1 MAKKK
6 GGGATPVG
14 KGRSKAVSSEEET
27 PEPSHEESSKGNVPR
42 NESAESGITEGEA
55 SIQPE
60 QIETGFIEKDVVAFH
75 GTHPEEEMKVGRHV
89 EAETS
94 KSTAPPP
101 VAEKTFGEKKTRS
114 RKIPIQTA

>member
-1 MAKKK
+1 MAKNK
-6 GGGATPVG
+6 GGGATPVK
-14 KGRSKAVSSEEET
+14 KGRSKAPSDEET
-27 PEPSHEESSKGNVPR
+27 PEPSPEESSKGNVPR

-89 EAETS
+89 DTETS
-94 KSTAPPP
+94 KSTAQPS

>member
-6 GGGATPVG
+6 GGGATPVKKG
-14 KGRSKAVSSEEET
+14 KSKAVSSEEET
-27 PEPSHEESSKGNVPR
+27 PEPSPSKGNVPR

-75 GTHPEEEMKVGRHV
+75 GAHPEEEMKVGRHV

-94 KSTAPPP
+94 KSTAQPP